1 MIKEEKGFLAAPA
14 LRRPKVSILASQGR
28 IPAEIIEFL
37 NASGG
42 HSLIVKGQAGTGKTT
57 FALQLT
63 EELGEVSASHYLSS
77 RVSDES
83 LYNQFKW
90 LRERL
95 KPVVIQTG
103 PKAPRTESKVARD
116 ALDQLTG
123 KMQSGE
129 ESGEEESG
137 PGSGGAGVKGDI
149 FEIPIGEDL
158 PEVEDAYKFVDER
171 MPKRSLI
178 LIDSIDA
185 LAEHYGIAASRL
197 INVFQKDLVEGS
209 KQNVLYVLEG
219 GGETRLDYLGDG
231 VVNLSAAE
239 HEGRRLRI
247 MTIEKLR
254 GQQVRQHKYLYT
266 LDGGRLTAFTIP
278 EKERLP
284 HPKPWKPLGDPSK
297 DDVSTGLPALDYL
310 VGGFTRG
317 RVIAFQIS
325 NLVPVDTVDWL
336 RTAMVCN
343 FVAQGRGV
351 AHVPPRKGS
360 AEYLRE
366 IMSPHLSAGA
376 FDGHVRVFETTTLGG
391 GLEESKNVLHMEGN
405 KVDSDLKWSNVEY
418 QLSKSERPFLAL
430 MSFDTLESVYGDK
443 VLEQMSGVLQ
453 AVRRAHDVFVGFVTP
468 GSPSAAKLANLA
480 STVLHIESLNGS
492 VVLYGEK
499 PYTELFNLSWDW
511 SAGVPE
517 ARLRPIV

>member
-1 MIKEEKGFLAAPA
+1 LIKGRKGFLGAPA
-14 LRRPKVSILASQGR
+14 LRRPKVTLLSSQGR
-28 IPAEIIEFL
+28 IPDEIIEFL

-63 EELGEVSASHYLSS
+63 EELGEVTASHYLSS

-95 KPVVIQTG
+95 KPAVIQTG
-103 PKAPRTESKVARD
+103 PKAPRAESKVARD

-123 KMQSGE
+123 KMEAGE
-129 ESGEEESG
+129 ESGEEAG
-137 PGSGGAGVKGDI
+137 PGSGGASVKGDI

-158 PEVEDAYKFVDER
+158 PEVEDAYKFVDDR

-219 GGETRLDYLGDG
+219 SGETRLDYLGDG
-231 VVNLSAAE
+231 VVNLSASE
-239 HEGRRLRI
+239 HEGRRLRV

-266 LDGGRLTAFTIP
+266 LDGGRLTAFTLA
-278 EKERLP
+278 EKERRP

-297 DDVSTGLPALDYL
+297 DDVSTGLAALDYL
-310 VGGFTRG
+310 VGGFARG
-317 RVIAFQIS
+317 RVIAFEIS
-325 NLVPVDTVDWL
+325 NLVSVDTVDWL

-360 AEYLRE
+360 GEYLAE
-366 IMSPHLSAGA
+366 LVSPFLPAGS
-376 FDGHVRVFETTTLGG
+376 FESHVRVFETTTLGG
-391 GLEESKNVLHMEGN
+391 GMEESRNVMHMEGN

-418 QLSKSERPFLAL
+418 QLSRSERPFLAL
-430 MSFDTLESVYGDK
+430 MAFDTLESVYGDK

-453 AVRRAHDVFVGFVTP
+453 AARRAHDVFVGFATP
-468 GSPSAAKLANLA
+468 GSPSAGKLANLA
-480 STVLHIESLNGS
+480 SNVFHIESLNGS

-499 PYTELFNLSWDW
+499 PYTELFSLSWDW
-511 SAGVPE
+511 SSGVPE

>member
-1 MIKEEKGFLAAPA
+1 M
-14 LRRPKVSILASQGR
+14 SILASQGR

-103 PKAPRTESKVARD
+103 PKAPRTESKAARD

-310 VGGFTRG
+310 VG
-317 RVIAFQIS
+317 
-325 NLVPVDTVDWL
+325 
-336 RTAMVCN
+336 
-343 FVAQGRGV
+343 
-351 AHVPPRKGS
+351 
-360 AEYLRE
+360 
-366 IMSPHLSAGA
+366 
-376 FDGHVRVFETTTLGG
+376 
-391 GLEESKNVLHMEGN
+391 
-405 KVDSDLKWSNVEY
+405 
-418 QLSKSERPFLAL
+418 
-430 MSFDTLESVYGDK
+430 
-443 VLEQMSGVLQ
+443 
-453 AVRRAHDVFVGFVTP
+453 
-468 GSPSAAKLANLA
+468 
-480 STVLHIESLNGS
+480 
-492 VVLYGEK
+492 
-499 PYTELFNLSWDW
+499 
-511 SAGVPE
+511 
-517 ARLRPIV
+517 